1 MTFAKGFKRFS
12 WWEKFKEEKFEDV
25 KKILGHVGLYVG
37 LIMYTAFG
45 GLVSLNKISFSV
57 RITKLNRQNHN

>member
-12 WWEKFKEEKFEDV
+12 WWEKFKEENLEDV
-25 KKILGHVGLYVG
+25 KKILKHVRLYVG

-45 GLVSLNKISFSV
+45 GFVSSKKISFSIFGV
-57 RITKLNRQNHN
+57 S